1 MLNAYII
8 ADKIRITPIKLKKYT
23 VEPPVSDEP
32 KLQRLSGRLP
42 EVVAYKDRTTG
53 ANGGGGHLP
62 RRGLGTSTLWKI
74 IYCMQFTSYTAC
86 SSMLL
91 LKLFAYSK

>member
-42 EVVAYKDRTTG
+42 EVAAYKDRTTG
-53 ANGGGGHLP
+53 ANGGGGGGIFREEVWAHLLYG
-62 RRGLGTSTLWKI
+62 R
-74 IYCMQFTSYTAC
+74 
-86 SSMLL
+86 
-91 LKLFAYSK
+91 

>member
-53 ANGGGGHLP
+53 GNGGGGASSEKRSGHIDFMEDNL
-62 RRGLGTSTLWKI
+62 LHA
-74 IYCMQFTSYTAC
+74 IY
-86 SSMLL
+86 
-91 LKLFAYSK
+91 KLHRV

>member
-53 ANGGGGHLP
+53 ANGGGGGGASSEKRSGP
-62 RRGLGTSTLWKI
+62 
-74 IYCMQFTSYTAC
+74 IYFMEDN
-86 SSMLL
+86 LL
-91 LKLFAYSK
+91 HAIYKLHRV

>member
-42 EVVAYKDRTTG
+42 EVVAYKNRTTG
-53 ANGGGGHLP
+53 ANGGGGASSEKRSGH
-62 RRGLGTSTLWKI
+62 
-74 IYCMQFTSYTAC
+74 IYFMEDN
-86 SSMLL
+86 LL
-91 LKLFAYSK
+91 HAIYKLHRV